1 MLLNEGLNNL
11 CRAVGGGAARIKK
24 KITSYQAYSLL
35 GYYVENKDNFKLN
48 VNFILQMYPNVAKT
62 R

>member
-1 MLLNEGLNNL
+1 MQGS
-11 CRAVGGGAARIKK
+11 GGWGSKDKKKDHKKK

-48 VNFILQMYPNVAKT
+48 VNFILQMYPNVAKA

>member
-1 MLLNEGLNNL
+1 MQGS
-11 CRAVGGGAARIKK
+11 GGWGSKDKKKK

-48 VNFILQMYPNVAKT
+48 INIILQM
-62 R
+62 